1 MCVNYYISNSQL
13 ALTITGKATLI
24 LTPTEEPPMRT
35 LLVYLGM
42 ILFLPVFMDCILAFR
57 LYAVYPPKA
66 TPKAQLA
73 IIFIPIILFKVAR
86 TVNLIV
92 FMAGF
97 GVALLKPGSPVI
109 YFQIVSWG
117 SAPWT
122 NLKVEWI
129 LQVFDNWYVFQV
141 GLLGPAVNHS
151 VHSYASG
158 LFLWKLWLGQKR
170 MKNSGA
176 VSSPGKLNSSCVW

>member
-1 MCVNYYISNSQL
+1 
-13 ALTITGKATLI
+13 
-24 LTPTEEPPMRT
+24 MRT

-57 LYAVYPPKA
+57 LYVVYPPKT
-66 TPKAQLA
+66 TPKPQLA

-129 LQVFDNWYVFQV
+129 LQVFDNWYVSRSTRWIW
-141 GLLGPAVNHS
+141 PSNHS

-176 VSSPGKLNSSCVW
+176 VNSRGMLNSCCVWQ